1 MEEVLKIY
9 DAFGRIIID
18 KDLHTHTV
26 YSHGKGS
33 VLDNVKTAY
42 DMGLKSI
49 AITDHGIDHFIYGVS
64 RKNLVKEKED
74 VEKARVQFPDMNILF
89 GIESDIKGL
98 NGRIDLKKEDFELFD
113 IVLCGFHKPVWA
125 DKIGDYFKLFY
136 NSYSHAVYKPTKGQI
151 ARNTKAYINT
161 IEKNPID
168 IITHPN
174 YHLKVNCYEVARA
187 CEDNGAVLE
196 LSSRHQDLTEKDYED
211 IFVKT
216 NVMLAVNSDA
226 HSLANIGNA
235 EKAKDVVKEYGVDP
249 KRIVNTAGV
258 GFRFRSGYTISY

>member
-9 DAFGRIIID
+9 DENGRVVID
-18 KDLHTHTV
+18 KDLHTHTT

-33 VLDNVKTAY
+33 VFDNVKRAKEI
-42 DMGLKSI
+42 GLKSI

-64 RKNLVKEKED
+64 RKNLIKEKAD
-74 VEKARVQFPDMNILF
+74 VEKAREAFPNMNILF
-89 GIESDIKGL
+89 GIESDIKGVS
-98 NGRIDLKKEDFELFD
+98 GMIDLKKDDFKLFD

-125 DKIGDYFKLFY
+125 DKISDYFKLFY

-161 IEKNPID
+161 VKNNPID

-174 YHLKVNCYEVARA
+174 YHLKVDCFEVAKA
-187 CEDNGAVLE
+187 CEDYGVVLE
-196 LSSRHQDLTEKDYED
+196 LSSRHQDLSEKDYED

-216 NVMLAVNSDA
+216 NVMLAINSDA
-226 HSLANIGNA
+226 HSLSNIGNVD
-235 EKAKDVVKEYGVDP
+235 KAKDVVKTYGVDA
-249 KRIVNTAGV
+249 KRIVNVSGV
-258 GFRFRSGYTISY
+258 EFTFRSGYKV